1 MSVVLLADE
10 EEFANNPAPRAH
22 GKAGVAEEGC
32 NSLAR
37 ILDLVSRSIEPENT
51 AFWCRGLNV
60 ECGLNLVHFASWD
73 FVL

>member
-22 GKAGVAEEGC
+22 GKASVAEEGC

-51 AFWCRGLNV
+51 AF
-60 ECGLNLVHFASWD
+60 
-73 FVL
+73 